1 MWASH
6 LLNMGPGCCIIVYI
20 GHNFVLCFM
29 HLHCFC
35 VVSAFKNLEHALMSC
50 GCSCCFSGF
59 GLVRAPVYLGAPY
72 FFSIKFFIT
81 YQKNIE
87 HVSQPEYAISSIM
100 LLGLHSEPTYF
111 PFVFVSFFFPLSV
124 FHVDPH
130 KHSTCNARLIHIS
143 DHFNVLTRD
152 R

>member
-1 MWASH
+1 MWASQ
-6 LLNMGPGCCIIVYI
+6 LFNMELGCYIIVYI

-35 VVSAFKNLEHALMSC
+35 VVSAFKNLEHALMFC
-50 GCSCCFSGF
+50 GCSCWFLGF
-59 GLVRAPVYLGAPY
+59 GLVRAPVYLGALY
-72 FFSIKFFIT
+72 VFSINFFIT
-81 YQKNIE
+81 YQKNLE
-87 HVSQPEYAISSIM
+87 HAGICHFIHNAFRFILGTYLFSFCIC
-100 LLGLHSEPTYF
+100 LL
-111 PFVFVSFFFPLSV
+111 FFLPLSV